1 MCIIGF
7 RRNSVVMLSENVGE
21 AKETGYFC
29 LAMDKIGMNYSSDSM
44 FCYAQTALISF
55 VCSLLNSQ
63 KSARKNHL
71 LRSQQVA

>member
-1 MCIIGF
+1 
-7 RRNSVVMLSENVGE
+7 MLSENVGE

-55 VCSLLNSQ
+55 VRSGL
-63 KSARKNHL
+63 SAKKAHEKTTC
-71 LRSQQVA
+71 